1 MNDPKT
7 LKPGFHPSAPAP
19 GKPAIPA
26 VRPAAPGSDPTR
38 GGSSAPGRPAPTFNP
53 TRPVNSSPGRP
64 AVPAKPSSGAAGPSG
79 KVRHDERGN
88 AVWEFIAQTS
98 RIFVGATSRLLKK
111 LDAPELKVED
121 THDGEL
127 RIMPD
132 KPKTGG
138 GYDPYNQATKP
149 TKRK

>member
-1 MNDPKT
+1 MNDPKS
-7 LKPGFHPSAPAP
+7 LKPGLHPGAPAP
-19 GKPAIPA
+19 GKPA
-26 VRPAAPGSDPTR
+26 VPAARP
-38 GGSSAPGRPAPTFNP
+38 SAPAFNP
-53 TRPVNSSPGRP
+53 TRHTGSTPARP
-64 AVPAKPSSGAAGPSG
+64 PAPAAKPARPVTPAPGASAPGARPSG

-98 RIFVGATSRLLKK
+98 RVCIEATSRLMKK
-111 LDAPELKVED
+111 LEAPELKVED

-132 KPKTGG
+132 AKTGG

-149 TKRK
+149 PKPGRK

>member
-7 LKPGFHPSAPAP
+7 LKPGFHPGTPEP
-19 GKPAIPA
+19 GKPAAPA
-26 VRPAAPGSDPTR
+26 VRPAAPGSH
-38 GGSSAPGRPAPTFNP
+38 AARPAPAFNP
-53 TRPVNSSPGRP
+53 TRPVSSSPGRP
-64 AVPAKPSSGAAGPSG
+64 GVPAKPSPAGAAPAAGPSG

-132 KPKTGG
+132 SPKTGG
-138 GYDPYNQATKP
+138 GYDPYNQVTKP
-149 TKRK
+149 KPGRK